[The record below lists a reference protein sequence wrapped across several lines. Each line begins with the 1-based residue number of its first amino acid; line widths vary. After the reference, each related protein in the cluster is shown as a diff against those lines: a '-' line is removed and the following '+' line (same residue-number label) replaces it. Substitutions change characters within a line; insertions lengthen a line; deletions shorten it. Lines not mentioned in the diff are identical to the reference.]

1 VYSSTKNYLQ
11 LRVLRP
17 GRAVY
22 SVCGVFKLKSYRKP
36 MALTISPSGSGLYTF
51 QINAATIYT
60 IAKYPSHALIRTET
74 LQGKCDL
81 SCRVMLCARF

>member
-1 VYSSTKNYLQ
+1 
-11 LRVLRP
+11 
-17 GRAVY
+17 
-22 SVCGVFKLKSYRKP
+22 

-74 LQGKCDL
+74 LHGKCDL